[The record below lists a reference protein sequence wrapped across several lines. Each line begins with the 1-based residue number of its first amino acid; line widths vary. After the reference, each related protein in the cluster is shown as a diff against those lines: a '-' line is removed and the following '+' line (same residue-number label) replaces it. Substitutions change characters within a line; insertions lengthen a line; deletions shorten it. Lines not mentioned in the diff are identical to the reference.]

1 MLALILMF
9 RAVDADNESLPCKAA
24 SFFSSVWLPSSPS
37 NEFLCTMSK
46 IQVVGVSMD
55 ATNSIF
61 DWLAS
66 HPDLKE
72 FNVPLMSDR

>member
-24 SFFSSVWLPSSPS
+24 SSLSSVLFPS
-37 NEFLCTMSK
+37 FLCPISK
-46 IQVVGVSMD
+46 IQVVGISMD

-61 DWLAS
+61 DWLDS
-66 HPDLKE
+66 NPDLKE